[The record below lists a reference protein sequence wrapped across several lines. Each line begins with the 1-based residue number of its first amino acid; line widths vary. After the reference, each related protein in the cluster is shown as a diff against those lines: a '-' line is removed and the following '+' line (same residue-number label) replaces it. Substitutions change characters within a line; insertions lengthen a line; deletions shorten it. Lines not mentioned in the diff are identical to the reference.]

1 MIFATN
7 SGNNWTSAEMDLPAV
22 NGMKVRMIIIITYYF
37 NEESEIKFEHKNLFI
52 KCMRRYCLQI
62 CQLIEKKIIHYDLA
76 WKTRDKDM
84 RVLYL
89 FTDSVCW

>member
-37 NEESEIKFEHKNLFI
+37 NEESEIEFEHKN
-52 KCMRRYCLQI
+52 CLLNI
-62 CQLIEKKIIHYDLA
+62 CEDIVYKF
-76 WKTRDKDM
+76 
-84 RVLYL
+84 VN
-89 FTDSVCW
+89 